1 MKLYIVINLFLL
13 IINYLVIKS
22 FILKFVFLLI
32 IIALISLYRIIIEE
46 NLYELNNNYIQF
58 QNKLNLNFDN
68 KIKFKIRIAIYAY
81 TIKNGGRARITSL
94 LLNYFKEIKI
104 LNLYLFTIVN
114 KEENEY
120 LIPKNI
126 KRIHITNNLI
136 NKIKKNKID
145 ILIYQL
151 SFSNEIRKL
160 NNLNKVK
167 ILFYQ
172 HLGIFDWIYGN
183 YSIFKNLYG
192 EYINSKYVVN
202 IIPFENDYL
211 FKKWGINSI
220 LMNNFITY
228 NFSKVIPSN
237 LLSNR
242 ILMIGRGDAKK
253 KRFKIGILAFE
264 YLVQEIPKCEL
275 IIISDL
281 KGTFKIR
288 YLMNNINLENNIK
301 FMGYSSTPEIFFKNI
316 SLNMFPSISEAFPLV
331 ICETKI
337 YGIPNAL
344 LGLDYTTISDGGTI
358 IIYDETPESLAKS
371 TLDILKSYQYRNYL
385 GIKARNTMKKFDNDL
400 LLKKW
405 IKLILSIYN
414 GEYYYEKIKKNNGEM
429 SQLKSLQIIK
439 NQIILLEKRISFFK
453 NIKIEFLLLYIK

>member
-1 MKLYIVINLFLL
+1 MIN
-13 IINYLVIKS
+13 
-22 FILKFVFLLI
+22 
-32 IIALISLYRIIIEE
+32 E
-46 NLYELNNNYIQF
+46 
-58 QNKLNLNFDN
+58 
-68 KIKFKIRIAIYAY
+68 
-81 TIKNGGRARITSL
+81 
-94 LLNYFKEIKI
+94 
-104 LNLYLFTIVN
+104 
-114 KEENEY
+114 
-120 LIPKNI
+120 
-126 KRIHITNNLI
+126 
-136 NKIKKNKID
+136 IKKNKID

-151 SFSNEIRKL
+151 SFSNEIRTL
-160 NNLNKVK
+160 NNLKNVK

-183 YSIFKNLYG
+183 YSIFKSLYG

-228 NFSKVIPSN
+228 NFSKIIPSN
-237 LLSNR
+237 LSYNR

-264 YLVQEIPKCEL
+264 YLVQEIPQCEL

-281 KGTFKIR
+281 KGTIKIQ

-301 FMGYSSTPEIFFKNI
+301 FMGYSSTPEIFFKNV
-316 SLNMFPSISEAFPLV
+316 SFNMFPSISEAFPLV

-337 YGIPNAL
+337 YGIPNVL
-344 LGLDYTTISDGGTI
+344 LGLDYTTISEGGTI

-371 TLDILKSYQYRNYL
+371 SLDILKSYQFRNYL
-385 GIKARNTMKKFDNDL
+385 GIKARDSMKNYNNDL
-400 LLKKW
+400 LIKKW

-414 GEYYYEKIKKNNGEM
+414 GEYYYEKIKKNNGEI
-429 SQLKSLQIIK
+429 SQLKSLKIIK
-439 NQIILLEKRISFFK
+439 NQIILLEKRISIFK
-453 NIKIEFLLLYIK
+453 NIKINDIENFTFMKNLNIY

>member
-1 MKLYIVINLFLL
+1 LTFKIFLYIKIVVILSIIFQVCFLTKKL
-13 IINYLVIKS
+13 KNYYKDFYDNYRKIN
-22 FILKFVFLLI
+22 
-32 IIALISLYRIIIEE
+32 R
-46 NLYELNNNYIQF
+46 
-58 QNKLNLNFDN
+58 NLNFTFYKN
-68 KIKFKIRIAIYAY
+68 IKEKKKINIAIYALG
-81 TIKNGGRARITSL
+81 IKNGGRARITSL
-94 LLNYFKEIKI
+94 LLNYLKEVKV
-104 LNLYLFTIVN
+104 LDLYLFTKVD
-114 KEENEY
+114 KEDNEY
-120 LIPKNI
+120 FIPKNI
-126 KRIHITNNLI
+126 KRIHIKNNLI
-136 NKIKKNKID
+136 NEIKKNKID

-151 SFSNEIRKL
+151 SFSNEIRIL
-160 NNLNKVK
+160 NNVNNVK

-183 YSIFKNLYG
+183 YSIFKSLYG

-228 NFSKVIPSN
+228 NFSKIIPSD
-237 LLSNR
+237 LSSNR

-253 KRFKIGILAFE
+253 KRFIMGILAFE

-275 IIISDL
+275 IIISDF
-281 KGTFKIR
+281 KGTFKIQ
-288 YLMNNINLENNIK
+288 YLMKNINLENNIK
-301 FMGYSSTPEIFFKNI
+301 LMGYTSTPEIFFKNA
-316 SLNMFPSISEAFPLV
+316 SFNMFPSISEAFPLV

-337 YGIPNAL
+337 YGIPNVL
-344 LGLDYTTISDGGTI
+344 LGLDYTTISDGGTM

-371 TLDILKSYQYRNYL
+371 SLDILKSYEFRNYL
-385 GIKARNTMKKFDNDL
+385 GIKARDSMKIYNNDL
-400 LLKKW
+400 LIKKW

-439 NQIILLEKRISFFK
+439 NQIILLEKRISIFK
-453 NIKIEFLLLYIK
+453 NIKINDIENFTFMKNINID